1 MTIDYDGAVAVI
13 TGGASGIGRSVALAL
28 AGRGADVVVA
38 DVHDERLAETESAI
52 AALGRRALAVHCDVS
67 SDDDV
72 EHLRDET
79 LRVMGRADIVMNNAG
94 VALRG
99 AFEEIPMADWEWI
112 VGINLLGVVRGCR
125 AFVPHLVERGSG
137 YIVNTASIG
146 GLGGAIIST
155 PYVSTKHAVVGLSES
170 LSLYLRPKGIGVS
183 VLCPAGVATNILENL
198 RKAGSDESMWGR
210 PNEAAGRGGGGSAG
224 MQTAEQV
231 ADLLLAAMDEDRF
244 VVPTFPVMGA
254 IGKRIEAIERM
265 ATPRPSPR

>member
-1 MTIDYDGAVAVI
+1 VI
-13 TGGASGIGRSVALAL
+13 TGGASGIGRAVALAM
-28 AGRGADVVVA
+28 AARGADVVIA
-38 DVHDERLAETESAI
+38 DVHDDRLAEVESE
-52 AALGRRALAVHCDVS
+52 LTTRGRRALAVHCDVGL
-67 SDDDV
+67 DDDV
-72 EHLRDET
+72 DRLRDDT

-94 VALRG
+94 VAVRG
-99 AFEEIPMADWEWI
+99 AFEQIPLADWEWI
-112 VGINLLGVVRGCR
+112 VNINLLGVVRGCR

-137 YIVNTASIG
+137 YLVNTASIG

-198 RKAGSDESMWGR
+198 RKAGTDETMWGR
-210 PNEAAGRGGGGSAG
+210 PNEAAAAAG
-224 MQTAEQV
+224 AGAAGLQTADEV
-231 ADLLLAAMDEDRF
+231 AGLLLSAMDEDRF

-265 ATPRPSPR
+265 ATPRPAAPR

>member
-1 MTIDYDGAVAVI
+1 M
-13 TGGASGIGRSVALAL
+13 L
-28 AGRGADVVVA
+28 
-38 DVHDERLAETESAI
+38 
-52 AALGRRALAVHCDVS
+52 
-67 SDDDV
+67 
-72 EHLRDET
+72 
-79 LRVMGRADIVMNNAG
+79 
-94 VALRG
+94 
-99 AFEEIPMADWEWI
+99 
-112 VGINLLGVVRGCR
+112 
-125 AFVPHLVERGSG
+125 
-137 YIVNTASIG
+137 G

-198 RKAGSDESMWGR
+198 RKAGTDPSMWGR
-210 PNEAAGRGGGGSAG
+210 PNEAAGAVAGPG

-265 ATPRPSPR
+265 ATPRPPRS